1 MMHSREFLPCPKFTT
16 LAASLA
22 LLIVA
27 AAGGCKRDASESVSS
42 EGQVAELPLRVLVID
57 DEPLA
62 DAVKLA
68 WDSRLGGSTKLLHLT
83 AAELQEGEQ
92 TRLNA
97 DVILYPSCLLGE
109 LAERDLIVPLDTED
123 AADPIFDRQG
133 LFELIRLREIVW
145 GSKVY
150 AVPLGSPQ
158 FTLLYRKDIFAKL
171 QLEPPSTWEQYQA
184 LAKQLSD
191 RSAIGDLASP
201 DNQAWR
207 GTVEPLAPT
216 WAGPMLLARAAAYAR
231 HRNQY
236 STLFDF
242 NSMEPLIASPP
253 FARALEELAAIAA
266 KGSDVRHT
274 PQEARRI
281 FLAGQS
287 AMAVTWPSRASDAS
301 VATTTDRGD
310 WIGVAELPGSRDVYN
325 YRTQSWEQR
334 PTDESPHVSLIA
346 SDGRLGSVT
355 KDCRRKKH
363 ALGMLFMISGNEL
376 GTTIGSA
383 SSHTTLFRENQIGQE
398 SVWVDQELEGA
409 PARQYGEV
417 VQAAQNGAAWLD
429 AIRIPG
435 RDKYIAALDQAVAS
449 VLAGEATAAEALKV
463 ASGDWNRIT
472 DLIDRESQQKAYMRS
487 LGLDP

>member
-27 AAGGCKRDASESVSS
+27 ASGGCKRGTSESVSP
-42 EGQVAELPLRVLVID
+42 EGQVTELPLRVLVID

-68 WDSRLGGSTKLLHLT
+68 WDSRVGGSTKLLHLT
-83 AAELQEGEQ
+83 VAELREGEQ

-97 DVILYPSCLLGE
+97 DVILYPSYLLGE
-109 LAERDLIVPLDTED
+109 LAERDLIEPLDTED

-158 FTLLYRKDIFAKL
+158 FTLFYRKDIFAKL
-171 QLEPPSTWEQYQA
+171 ELEPPSTWEQYQA

-201 DNQAWR
+201 DDQEWR

-253 FARALEELAAIAA
+253 IERALEELAAIAA
-266 KGSDVRHT
+266 KESDARHT
-274 PQEARRI
+274 PQEVRRI

-287 AMAVTWPSRASDAS
+287 AMAITWPSRADDAS

-325 YRTQSWEQR
+325 YATQSWEQR
-334 PTDESPHVSLIA
+334 PTDERSHVSLIA

-383 SSHTTLFRENQIGQE
+383 SSHTTLFRETQIGQE

-409 PARQYGEV
+409 PARQYAEV

-435 RDKYIAALDQAVAS
+435 RDKYVAALDQAVAS
-449 VLAGEATAAEALKV
+449 VLAGEATASEALKV
-463 ASGDWNRIT
+463 ASGDWNRMT
-472 DLIDRESQQKAYMRS
+472 DSMDRDSQQKAYMRS